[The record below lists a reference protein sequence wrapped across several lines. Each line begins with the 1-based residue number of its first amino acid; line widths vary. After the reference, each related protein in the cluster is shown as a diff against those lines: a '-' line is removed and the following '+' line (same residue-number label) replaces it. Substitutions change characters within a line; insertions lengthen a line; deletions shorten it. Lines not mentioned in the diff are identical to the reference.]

1 MEIIKGLFIGAAL
14 LGKPVLVKKERKGVY
29 NFLIGPITV
38 FIYDW
43 DDSHTIVG
51 IDGPEGSYEC
61 YKIDGNVRTVLH
73 YLTDINDNI
82 EIK

>member
-1 MEIIKGLFIGAAL
+1 MELIKGLFIGAAL
-14 LGKPVLVKKERKGVY
+14 LGKLVLVKKERKGVY
-29 NFLIGPITV
+29 NFIIGSITV

-51 IDGPEGSYEC
+51 IDGPEGSYES
-61 YKIDGNVRTVLH
+61 YKIDGDVRTVLH
-73 YLTDINDNI
+73 YLVDVNNNI

>member
-1 MEIIKGLFIGAAL
+1 MELIKGLFIGAAL

-29 NFLIGPITV
+29 NFIVGPITV

-51 IDGPEGSYEC
+51 IDGPEGSYES
-61 YKIDGNVRTVLH
+61 YKIDGDVRTILH
-73 YLTDINDNI
+73 LLVDINDNI
-82 EIK
+82 QII